1 MINSDDCVPGSC
13 PLGISKHKKLLQ
25 QLNTVHVH
33 VLAFQENLVALDH
46 WMTLFLGP
54 AINFHPREDFWLL
67 PTIRVNT
74 ITFVLSFCITHESPT
89 TLLYKC
95 PCLL

>member
-1 MINSDDCVPGSC
+1 MIYSEDCLPGSC
-13 PLGISKHKKLLQ
+13 PLGISKHEKLLL
-25 QLNTVHVH
+25 QLYT

-46 WMTLFLGP
+46 WMTLFLGL
-54 AINFHPREDFWLL
+54 AINFHLREDFWLL
-67 PTIRVNT
+67 PTFRVNT

-89 TLLYKC
+89 TLLYKS